1 MEINKHRLDSTIL
14 QLVDESLVQSKFNST
29 NPGFRWCGS
38 TATQCTPASD
48 EAFLVGCDLCLWEAS
63 SCHAVTLRMD
73 QHVEPLERNLHIGQ
87 LESIGIMPLGI
98 ILFPMQK

>member
-1 MEINKHRLDSTIL
+1 MNH
-14 QLVDESLVQSKFNST
+14 
-29 NPGFRWCGS
+29 WCNQNLIQQIQGS
-38 TATQCTPASD
+38 DGEDPPLLSTPASD

-98 ILFPMQK
+98 LLFPMQK